1 MKKIISYSI
10 WGDKPMYL
18 EGALYNIEL
27 AKKFYPGW
35 KVRFYYQSDM
45 PNHFVTQLKLTGA
58 ECIPKQFYRDTW
70 FGLYWRF
77 CPMYDDPQVE
87 RFIVRDTDAKLSAR
101 EADAVQQWIESRKP
115 FHIMRDNK
123 EHNIEILGGMW
134 GAIPGCIPDFDH
146 NIRRW
151 MQTVQGD
158 PRNPRGRFHGT
169 DQDFLKFHAWPIIK
183 DNHIAHGIKY
193 YKNELPF
200 RIENPDGYKVG
211 T

>member
-1 MKKIISYSI
+1 MKRIISFSI
-10 WGDKPMYL
+10 WGDSPKYID
-18 EGALYNIEL
+18 GALKNIEL
-27 AKKFYPGW
+27 AKIFYPGW
-35 KVRFYYQSDM
+35 IVRFYYQDDM
-45 PNHFVTQLKLTGA
+45 DRNLIGFIKTHGV
-58 ECIPKQFYRDTW
+58 EMRPKPFYRDNW

-77 CPMYDDPQVE
+77 CPMYDDRNIE
-87 RFIVRDTDAKLSAR
+87 RFIVRDTDAKLNAR
-101 EADAVQQWIESRKP
+101 EADAVQQWIESKKP

-158 PRNPRGRFHGT
+158 RKNPRGQFHGT
-169 DQDFLKFHAWPIIK
+169 DQDFLKFHAWPHIK
-183 DNHIAHGIKY
+183 DNHIAHGIPY

-200 RIENPDGYKVG
+200 RVENPDGYKVG